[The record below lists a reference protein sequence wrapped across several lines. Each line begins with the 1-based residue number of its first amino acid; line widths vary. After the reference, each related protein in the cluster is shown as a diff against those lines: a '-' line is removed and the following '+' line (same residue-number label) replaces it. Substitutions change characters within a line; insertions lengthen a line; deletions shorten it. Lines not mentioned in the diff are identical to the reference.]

1 MSKRFSSLNGHDF
14 MELVFAGAD
23 ALRTHAENVNALN
36 VFPVPDGDT
45 GTNMNLTV
53 TSGVEELRKRP
64 SSHLGKAA
72 EALSKGLLMGA
83 RGNSGVILSQLF
95 RGFAKGVQELESANV
110 QQFAAA
116 LQNGV
121 DTAYKAV
128 VRPVEGTILTVSRE
142 AAKHGLQVAK
152 RASDILEL
160 MEEVLDKGKETLA
173 RTPDMLPVLKQVGV
187 VDAGGQGL
195 IYIYEGFLAVL
206 RGDKAPT
213 GIAPVAAFASFAEPG
228 AVAGRN
234 LAAELHGQ
242 GGHEPKRAQA
252 KMSAEDIEHGYCTEF
267 MLHVTPGKT
276 KGFTFEEGKFRQ
288 QLSEFG
294 DSLLVV
300 SDDEL
305 VKVHIHA
312 ELPGDVMNLAMKYGD
327 LSRIKIENMRDQH
340 AHIIMEEAAD
350 NAEEAAYGL
359 PITPVNAYAK
369 ASAARKPFGFVAV
382 AMGDG
387 ISEILTSV
395 GVDVVL
401 SGGQTMNP
409 STEDIVNA
417 ARSIEADT
425 VFVLPNNSNIILAAQ
440 QAVELIEDKQI
451 VVIPTKTIPQGLAAV
466 LAFQENADAKRNEAA
481 MKDAL
486 TRIVSGQVTFAV
498 RDTTIDGMEI
508 KEGEFIGI
516 REGQIVASE
525 PVLLDACKKLLG
537 AMITEDS
544 EIVTILTG
552 ADAKEEDT
560 EALAAYIAEAAP
572 SVEVETHPGGQPL
585 YAYIFSVE

>member
-1 MSKRFSSLNGHDF
+1 MSKRFSSLNGNDF
-14 MELVFAGAD
+14 TELVFAGAES
-23 ALRTHAENVNALN
+23 LRHHAENVNALN

-45 GTNMNLTV
+45 GTNMNLTL

-64 SSHLGKAA
+64 SAHLGKAA

-95 RGFAKGVQELESANV
+95 RGFAKHVHDLEEANV

-128 VRPVEGTILTVSRE
+128 VKPVEGTILTVSRE
-142 AAKHGLQVAK
+142 AAKHAVQSSR
-152 RASDILEL
+152 RASDVLEL
-160 MEEVLDKGKETLA
+160 MEEVLRKGYETLA
-173 RTPDMLPVLKQVGV
+173 KTPDMLPVLKQVGV

-195 IYIYEGFLAVL
+195 MYIYEGFIAAL
-206 RGDKAPT
+206 RGEKGDYGAPAAT
-213 GIAPVAAFASFAEPG
+213 AVASTAATAFAS
-228 AVAGRN
+228 RT
-234 LAAELHGQ
+234 LADEAH
-242 GGHEPKRAQA
+242 HPKRAQTM
-252 KMSAEDIEHGYCTEF
+252 MSAEDIEHGYCTEF
-267 MLHVTPGKT
+267 MLHVSPGKT
-276 KGFTFEEGKFRQ
+276 SGFLFEEGKFRQ
-288 QLSEFG
+288 QLGQFG

-312 ELPGDVMNLAMKYGD
+312 EQPGDVMNLAMKYGD

-340 AHIIMEEAAD
+340 AHIVMEEEAV
-350 NAEEAAYGL
+350 NAEEAAYGARI
-359 PITPVNAYAK
+359 PIVP
-369 ASAARKPFGFVAV
+369 AALKTMPRKPYGFVAV

-387 ISEILTSV
+387 IADILSSV

-409 STEDIVNA
+409 STEDIVIA
-417 ARSIEADT
+417 AAGIAADT

-440 QAVELIEDKQI
+440 QAVELVEGKKL
-451 VVIPTKTIPQGLAAV
+451 VVIPSKTIPQGLAAV
-466 LAFQENADAKRNEAA
+466 LAFQETVDAERNEAA
-481 MKDAL
+481 MKAAL
-486 TRIVSGQVTFAV
+486 GRIVSGQVTYAV
-498 RDTTIDGMEI
+498 RDTTIDGIDI

-516 REGQIVASE
+516 REGAIVASE
-525 PVLLDACKKLLG
+525 KSLLDACKKLLG
-537 AMITEDS
+537 AMLDENS
-544 EIVTILTG
+544 EIVTMLTG
-552 ADAKEEDT
+552 ADAKEEET
-560 EALAAYIAEAAP
+560 ELLVAYLQEFAP
-572 SVEVETHPGGQPL
+572 GVEVETHPGGQPL